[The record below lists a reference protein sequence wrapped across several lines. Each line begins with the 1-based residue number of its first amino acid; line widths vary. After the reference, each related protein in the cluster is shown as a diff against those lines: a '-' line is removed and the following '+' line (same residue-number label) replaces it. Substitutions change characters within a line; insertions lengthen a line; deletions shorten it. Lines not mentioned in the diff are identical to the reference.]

1 MGGWQVT
8 VKEFLDMSPKRAFEK
23 IMANCPTQ
31 KKNQEDAWRGE
42 IRILRDSLQNFTE
55 GHLVFEY
62 DIPRI
67 EKRMDVVLI
76 ESGIIFVMEFKVDE
90 KSTLSADMAQCME
103 YALALKNFHE
113 ESRDA
118 YIMPILIPT
127 LTDAEMEDPRRR
139 ARDPYYDKVFDA
151 AVVTPGDLAGLIKR
165 VGEECGSEP
174 DINPSKWFGSR
185 YSPIPTI
192 IEAANIMYRDHDV
205 ADIGTDRD
213 SRLLRETVDSL
224 SSVIEES
231 IREKRKSVCFL
242 TGIPGSGKTLV
253 GLNLVAKRRE
263 LDDTEDKRRTLF
275 LSGNRA
281 LVDVLQEALAQD
293 DYRRNR
299 GSGTTKGQARQKSAS
314 FIQHMMRHRD
324 DFLREPD
331 RKVVEDVI
339 VLDEAQR
346 VWTGDKLAQHI
357 KSGYGSG
364 MSEPELVLD
373 MLAGKREWAV
383 LVCLVGDG
391 QEIKKEETGLGGW
404 LDAVERDKR
413 WDVYLPDGCRR
424 LINAG
429 SHGDPR
435 YRFREWLH
443 LSRSLR
449 SFKDESV
456 SEFINCLVDKGDS
469 SDAAKMREMA
479 SGFGSRYPIRVT
491 RDIARAR
498 RWLGNMVRANQ
509 SCGVIAHNKSK
520 RLRSYGI
527 CLNPDLDVR
536 GWFLGG
542 RDSVNSSHYME
553 EVADQYQTQGLE
565 LDWTCVCWDA
575 NLRHNGRWDY
585 NTFRGNDWVRVRDGD
600 GQRSLRNSYRVL
612 LTRARHGMVIFV
624 PRGDSSD
631 ETRDPA
637 YYDGIYEYLVSMGIR
652 ELGDEQYARHVPR
665 A

>member
-1 MGGWQVT
+1 MEGWQVA

-31 KKNQEDAWRGE
+31 KKNQEDAWREE
-42 IRILRDSLQNFTE
+42 IRILRNSLQSFTE

-67 EKRMDVVLI
+67 DKRMDVVLI
-76 ESGIIFVMEFKVDE
+76 ESGIIFVMEFKTE
-90 KSTLSADMAQCME
+90 EESTLSADKTQCME

-127 LTDAEMEDPRRR
+127 LTGAELEDPHRD
-139 ARDPYYDKVFDA
+139 ARGPYYDKIFDVS
-151 AVVTPGDLAGLIKR
+151 VVTPSDLPSLVKR
-165 VGEECGSEP
+165 VKEECGSEP
-174 DINPSKWFGSR
+174 DINPSKWFKSR
-185 YSPIPTI
+185 YSPIHTI
-192 IEAANIMYRDHDV
+192 IEAANIMYRDHGV
-205 ADIGTDRD
+205 EDIGTERD
-213 SRLLRETVDSL
+213 SRLLKRTVDSL
-224 SSVIEES
+224 NIVIEES
-231 IREKRKSVCFL
+231 IRDKRKSVCFL

-263 LDDTEDKRRTLF
+263 LDDTDDKRRTLF
-275 LSGNRA
+275 LSGNKA
-281 LVDVLQEALAQD
+281 LVDVLQESLARD
-293 DYRRNR
+293 DHERNKK
-299 GSGTTKGQARQKSAS
+299 SGTTKGQAKQKSAS
-314 FIQHMMRHRD
+314 FIQHMMKHRD
-324 DFLREPD
+324 DFRRD
-331 RKVVEDVI
+331 TSRKVVEDVI

-346 VWTGDKLAQHI
+346 VWTRDKLAHAI
-357 KSGYGSG
+357 KSGYGKG
-364 MSEPELVLD
+364 MSEPEFVLD
-373 MLAGKREWAV
+373 MLAGPREWAC

-391 QEIKKEETGLGGW
+391 QEIKKEETGLRGW

-456 SEFINCLVDKGDS
+456 SKFINCLVDRADS
-469 SDAAKMREMA
+469 PDVESMRRLA
-479 SGFGSRYPIRVT
+479 SGFEAKYPIRVT

-498 RWLGNMVRANQ
+498 KWLGNMVRAKQ
-509 SCGVIAHNKSK
+509 RCGVIAHNKSK

-536 GWFLGG
+536 GWFLGKN
-542 RDSVNSSHYME
+542 DSVNSSHYME

>member
-1 MGGWQVT
+1 MDGWLVA
-8 VKEFLDMSPKRAFEK
+8 VEEFLDMSPKQAFEK

-31 KKNQEDAWRGE
+31 KKNQEDAWREE
-42 IRILRDSLQNFTE
+42 ISILRDSLRNFTE

-67 EKRMDVVLI
+67 DKRMDVVLI
-76 ESGIIFVMEFKVDE
+76 ESGIIFVIEFKTNKE
-90 KSTLSADMAQCME
+90 STISADMAQCME

-113 ESRDA
+113 ESKDA
-118 YIMPILIPT
+118 YIIPILIPT
-127 LTDAEMEDPRRR
+127 LTGAELKNPRKY
-139 ARDPYYDKVFDA
+139 ARDPYYDKVFDVT
-151 AVVTPGDLAGLIKR
+151 VVMPKDIASLVKKAR
-165 VGEECGSEP
+165 EEYRSEP
-174 DINPSKWFGSR
+174 DINALKWVKSR

-192 IEAANIMYRDHDV
+192 IEAANIMYRDHNV
-205 ADIGTDRD
+205 ADIGTARD
-213 SRLLRETVDSL
+213 SRMLKNTVDSI
-224 SSVIEES
+224 SSIIEES
-231 IREKRKSVCFL
+231 ITEKRKSVCFL

-263 LDDTEDKRRTLF
+263 LDDTDDKRRTLF
-275 LSGNRA
+275 LSGNKA
-281 LVDVLQEALAQD
+281 LVDVLQESLAQD
-293 DYRRNR
+293 DYRRNK
-299 GSGTTKGQARQKSAS
+299 GEGTTKGQARQKSAS
-314 FIQHMMRHRD
+314 FIQHMMKHRD
-324 DFLREPD
+324 DFLRNPD
-331 RKVVEDVI
+331 RKMVEDVI

-346 VWTGDKLAQHI
+346 VWTSNKFSHHL
-357 KSGYGSG
+357 KSRHGTG
-364 MSEPELVLD
+364 MSEPEFVLD
-373 MLAGKREWAV
+373 MLASHREWAV
-383 LVCLVGDG
+383 LVCLMGNG
-391 QEIKKEETGLGGW
+391 QEIKKEETGLNGW

-424 LINAG
+424 LINTG
-429 SHGDPR
+429 PHVDPR

-443 LSRSLR
+443 LDRSLR

-456 SEFINCLVDKGDS
+456 SEFINCLVDRADS
-469 SDAAKMREMA
+469 ADVEQMRRMA

-491 RDIARAR
+491 RDISRAR
-498 RWLGNMVRANQ
+498 RWLANMVRANQ